1 MLKKVIAIDQG
12 TTSSR
17 AVLFDE
23 KSNLLDFEQKEFKQ
37 YFPND
42 GWVEHDP
49 EEIWKSVF
57 DVTDKLIKKH
67 SLKPSDIAGI
77 GITNQRETTVVWDK
91 KSGKPIYPAIVWQ
104 DRRTSGLCDGLRKEA
119 GIEQKIQQK
128 TGLLVDPYF
137 SATKLAWILD
147 NVTGARKKA
156 ENGELAFGTIDSFL
170 VWRLTQ
176 GRQHKTDATNASRT
190 MLFNIDSH
198 CWDDELL
205 DFLKIP
211 KKILPEVCDSVHDF
225 GDTSLFGGNLKIGG
239 IAGDQQAAL
248 IGQCCFNPGEAKSTY
263 GTGCFLLLNTGDKR
277 ISSENR
283 LLSTIAYRLDGK
295 TTYGLEG
302 SIFVAGSAIQ
312 WLRDELNFF
321 ESAGDSEE
329 IINHRNVNSKVLVV
343 PAFTGLGAPHWD
355 PNSRGSIFGLTRDSS
370 IADLTAATL
379 ESIAFQTKDL
389 IGAME
394 SDGANFSE
402 LRVDGGMV
410 ANNWFSQQL
419 ANILNIDV
427 LRPKVIETTA
437 LGVSYLASMKAGLC
451 PDIESLNSSWESEK
465 TYRPEE
471 KETKVLQEK
480 YQVWLSAVE
489 RTKGLY

>member
-1 MLKKVIAIDQG
+1 MSKKVIAIDQG

-17 AVLFDE
+17 AILFDE
-23 KSNLLDFEQKEFKQ
+23 KNNLLDFEQKEFNQ

-57 DVTDKLIKKH
+57 DVTDKLLKKH
-67 SLKPSDIAGI
+67 SVKPSDIAAI

-91 KSGKPIYPAIVWQ
+91 KSGKAIYPAIVWQ
-104 DRRTSGLCDGLRKEA
+104 DRRTSDLCDGLRKEA
-119 GIEQKIQQK
+119 GTELKIQQK

-170 VWRLTQ
+170 VWRLTE
-176 GRQHKTDATNASRT
+176 GREHKTDATNASRT

-211 KKILPEVCDSVHDF
+211 RKILPEVCDSVHDY
-225 GDTSLFGGNLKIGG
+225 GDTTLFGGNLKIGG
-239 IAGDQQAAL
+239 VAGDQQSAL

-277 ISSENR
+277 IFSTNR

-321 ESAGDSEE
+321 ESAKDSEE
-329 IINHRNVNSKVLVV
+329 IISHRNVKSKVLVV

-355 PNSRGSIFGLTRDSS
+355 PESRGSIFGLTRNTS

-394 SDGANFSE
+394 NDGANFSD

-437 LGVSYLASMKAGLC
+437 LGASYLASMKAGLC
-451 PDIESLNSSWESEK
+451 PNIESLSSSWVSEK
-465 TYRPEE
+465 TFYSEE
-471 KETKVLQEK
+471 KEIKILQEK
-480 YQVWLSAVE
+480 YRIWLSAVE

>member
-1 MLKKVIAIDQG
+1 MSKKVIAIDQG

-23 KSNLLDFEQKEFKQ
+23 KSNLLDFEQKEFNQ

-42 GWVEHDP
+42 GWVEHNP
-49 EEIWKSVF
+49 EEIWKSVC
-57 DVTDKLIKKH
+57 DVTDKLLKKH
-67 SLKPSDIAGI
+67 SLKPDDIAGI
-77 GITNQRETTVVWDK
+77 GLTNQRETTVVWDK
-91 KSGKPIYPAIVWQ
+91 KSGKTIYPAIVWQ
-104 DRRTSGLCDGLRKEA
+104 DRRTSELCDSLRKEA
-119 GIEQKIQQK
+119 GTERKIQQK
-128 TGLLVDPYF
+128 TGLLIDPYF

-170 VWRLTQ
+170 VWRLTE

-190 MLFNIDSH
+190 MLFNIDRH
-198 CWDDELL
+198 CWDEELL
-205 DFLKIP
+205 DFFNIP
-211 KKILPEVCDSVHDF
+211 RKILPEVCDSVHDY
-225 GDTSLFGGNLKIGG
+225 GDTSLFGGSLKIGG
-239 IAGDQQAAL
+239 IAGDQQSAL

-321 ESAGDSEE
+321 ESAKDSETK
-329 IINHRNVNSKVLVV
+329 ISHRNLNSRVLVV
-343 PAFTGLGAPHWD
+343 PAFTGLAAPHWD
-355 PNSRGSIFGLTRDSS
+355 PDIRGSIFGLTRDTS

-389 IGAME
+389 IRAME

-419 ANILNIDV
+419 AHVLNIDV

-437 LGVSYLASMKAGLC
+437 LGASYLASIKAGLC
-451 PDIESLNSSWESEK
+451 SNIESLSSSWESEK
-465 TYRPEE
+465 MFCPENKESMVLEE
-471 KETKVLQEK
+471 KYKT
-480 YQVWLSAVE
+480 WLSAVE

>member
-1 MLKKVIAIDQG
+1 MSKKVIAIDQG

-17 AVLFDE
+17 AILFDE
-23 KSNLLDFEQKEFKQ
+23 KNNLLDFEQKEFNQ

-57 DVTDKLIKKH
+57 DVTDKLLKNH
-67 SLKPSDIAGI
+67 SLKPSDIAAI

-91 KSGKPIYPAIVWQ
+91 KSGKAIYPAIVWQ

-119 GIEQKIQQK
+119 GTELKIQQK

-170 VWRLTQ
+170 VWRLTE
-176 GRQHKTDATNASRT
+176 GREHKTDATNASRT

-211 KKILPEVCDSVHDF
+211 RKILPEVCDSVHDY
-225 GDTSLFGGNLKIGG
+225 GDTTLFGGNLKIGG
-239 IAGDQQAAL
+239 IAGDQQSAL

-263 GTGCFLLLNTGDKR
+263 GTGCFLLLNTGGKR
-277 ISSENR
+277 IFSTNR

-321 ESAGDSEE
+321 ESAKDSEE
-329 IINHRNVNSKVLVV
+329 IISHRNVKSKVLVV

-355 PNSRGSIFGLTRDSS
+355 PESRGSIFGLTRNTS

-394 SDGANFSE
+394 NDGANFSD

-437 LGVSYLASMKAGLC
+437 LGASYLASMKAGLC
-451 PDIESLNSSWESEK
+451 PNIESLSSSWVSEK
-465 TYRPEE
+465 TFYSEE
-471 KETKVLQEK
+471 KEIKILQEK
-480 YQVWLSAVE
+480 YRIWLSAVE